1 MNHLTWLDKNA
12 GFQGAKEWIV
22 ETEASLD
29 TCESRKTQALWPI
42 WAMTTLLLSCDGGC
56 LWWMLLLEIGKQNN
70 CIMLYMY
77 DHIFKNSYQKICK
90 TFVRMTM
97 SSIVTQILL
106 VSFRRDSSQKEFMP
120 RISLDLV
127 NMHQTNDE
135 TDSVRAKLYTLLPR
149 TGACTSIWST
159 WLAARWLAFCISSG
173 HSRRNLNIFFC
184 LVRRSDTTPFAFWFA
199 RFCKNLYIYRVLPWV
214 VLQSVDLR
222 NLFKISKLFKLQ
234 GRCRSW
240 IRNQSLVT
248 SPMAFRY
255 LA

>member
-1 MNHLTWLDKNA
+1 MCTYDNVKHCHPIFYL
-12 GFQGAKEWIV
+12 
-22 ETEASLD
+22 SLSD
-29 TCESRKTQALWPI
+29 
-42 WAMTTLLLSCDGGC
+42 
-56 LWWMLLLEIGKQNN
+56 
-70 CIMLYMY
+70 
-77 DHIFKNSYQKICK
+77 
-90 TFVRMTM
+90 
-97 SSIVTQILL
+97 L
-106 VSFRRDSSQKEFMP
+106 VQDSSQKEFMP

-135 TDSVRAKLYTLLPR
+135 TDSVRAKFYTLLPR

-159 WLAARWLAFCISSG
+159 WLAARWLAFCTSSG
-173 HSRRNLNIFFC
+173 HSRRNLNMVVFLFSK
-184 LVRRSDTTPFAFWFA
+184 VRRSDRHHLRFDLQDFA
-199 RFCKNLYIYRVLPWV
+199 RTYISTELPWV

>member
-1 MNHLTWLDKNA
+1 
-12 GFQGAKEWIV
+12 
-22 ETEASLD
+22 
-29 TCESRKTQALWPI
+29 
-42 WAMTTLLLSCDGGC
+42 MTTLLLSCDGGC

-77 DHIFKNSYQKICK
+77 DHIFINSYQKICK

-135 TDSVRAKLYTLLPR
+135 TDSVRAKFYTLLPR

-173 HSRRNLNIFFC
+173 HSRRNLNMFF
-184 LVRRSDTTPFAFWFA
+184 LFGKTFGHDTICVLI
-199 RFCKNLYIYRVLPWV
+199 CKILQELIY
-214 VLQSVDLR
+214 LQSLAMSCPAVCWSAKPVQ
-222 NLFKISKLFKLQ
+222 NIKIVQTTRAL
-234 GRCRSW
+234 
-240 IRNQSLVT
+240 
-248 SPMAFRY
+248 
-255 LA
+255 